1 MVEINRSD
9 LFFFHIDL
17 KEKIMKRDSLQRRLI
32 PEAGYSFNV
41 LVHLIR
47 KTMMSLT
54 HHCMREEMGCNK
66 FRDDFKQLKWELNH
80 PAALDCTELCRHFCS
95 AFQGVL
101 G

>member
-1 MVEINRSD
+1 MTS
-9 LFFFHIDL
+9 FFHIDL

-32 PEAGYSFNV
+32 PEAGYSFNF

-47 KTMMSLT
+47 KTMMSLM

-80 PAALDCTELCRHFCS
+80 PAALDCTELSGGTWLKKNVKGGTVRD
-95 AFQGVL
+95 G
-101 G
+101 